1 MSTELK
7 TFEKNNKIQTATNI
21 WKNTNLNENSYK
33 KAIKIGKNSKNLNN
47 VSKNSPKVDYSFY
60 IIIALANFQNNSA
73 YNYPNFSVLAN
84 NKHIYPSFN
93 NFNSL
98 ITNLSLFTL
107 SNFNINL
114 NNTFFDFSIVE
125 NISNFVFLIFEK
137 ISFFNFS
144 IVENISNFVFLIFN
158 SFYKNSFFDNNKC
171 CNSSF
176 KAYKKFN
183 LSYFHKNSYYNGY
196 FKYKAI
202 SNGFCSMYM
211 SKKALA
217 TIHLIKVLLLKVFQF
232 LLVLIAI
239 IYESNFH
246 GYLFTNHEY
255 YDGRCLKI
263 LKNRK

>member
-1 MSTELK
+1 MGTELK
-7 TFEKNNKIQTATNI
+7 IFEKNNKIQTATNI

-107 SNFNINL
+107 SNFNINP
-114 NNTFFDFSIVE
+114 NNTY
-125 NISNFVFLIFEK
+125 
-137 ISFFNFS
+137 FFNFS
-144 IVENISNFVFLIFN
+144 IVENISNFVFLIFEKN
-158 SFYKNSFFDNNKC
+158 SFYRNSFFENNRY

-176 KAYKKFN
+176 GAYKESN
-183 LSYFHKNSYYNGY
+183 SSYFYKNNYSNNY
-196 FKYKAI
+196 FKH
-202 SNGFCSMYM
+202 NTTFNRFCLMHM
-211 SKKALA
+211 CKKALA
-217 TIHLIKVLLLKVFQF
+217 TVHLIKIFLLRVFQF
-232 LLVLIAI
+232 LLILISI

-246 GYLFTNHEY
+246 SYLFTNHEY
-255 YDGRCLKI
+255 YNGRCLK
-263 LKNRK
+263 L